1 MERPISSR
9 SSGSGTRMRDFL
21 LPRVVEFLH
30 HYVAGSGQCNE
41 PANERAR
48 REAMSRTAAKTIMPI
63 IAVES
68 VDEIRN
74 FYVETLGFDHVM
86 GVVGKD
92 GKFDFVT
99 VVRDGARIM
108 FARAPGP
115 TGHRKSSP
123 AKQPVE
129 IYLEV
134 ADVEAYHDNLRRKGV
149 KITDRLTTQ
158 WWGDRT
164 FKVLDPCGYEIWFYQ
179 TVGEPRPP
187 EGAKIV

>member
-63 IAVES
+63 
-68 VDEIRN
+68 
-74 FYVETLGFDHVM
+74 
-86 GVVGKD
+86 
-92 GKFDFVT
+92 VT

-179 TVGEPRPP
+179 TVGERRPP

>member
-1 MERPISSR
+1 
-9 SSGSGTRMRDFL
+9 
-21 LPRVVEFLH
+21 
-30 HYVAGSGQCNE
+30 
-41 PANERAR
+41 
-48 REAMSRTAAKTIMPI
+48 MSRTAAKTIMPI